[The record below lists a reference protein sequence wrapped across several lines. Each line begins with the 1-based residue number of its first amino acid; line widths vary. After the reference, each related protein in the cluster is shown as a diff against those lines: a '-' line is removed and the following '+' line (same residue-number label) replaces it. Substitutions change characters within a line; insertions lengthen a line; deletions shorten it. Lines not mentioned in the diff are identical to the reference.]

1 MQAWQKFRKR
11 GTDMIRKWEYRED
24 KVCLEYHDGEE
35 VFVNRSDFDRAFGTI
50 INASKEDIKRDFAI
64 M

>member
-1 MQAWQKFRKR
+1 MMK
-11 GTDMIRKWEYRED
+11 KWEYRGD
-24 KVCLEYHDGEE
+24 KVLLEYHDGEE